1 MSRQERIRMVNKEYF
16 SEMIKDSMLDCS
28 KVYRHDEKMDSIMF
42 ACCTALWW
50 IAEELHEFN
59 ERSKDG

>member
-1 MSRQERIRMVNKEYF
+1 MVNKEYF
-16 SEMIKDSMLDCS
+16 SEMIKDSILDCS

-50 IAEELHEFN
+50 IAEELHELN